1 MWQTYTPDGL
11 VLTIRRQAEGWLATC
26 MHFRIEAAT
35 PEEAIRGAL
44 AVENPSGDPK
54 LEEWIAEHVAA
65 LEEEA
70 AAEPD

>member
-11 VLTIRRQAEGWLATC
+11 VLTIRRRDDHWLATC
-26 MHFRIEAAT
+26 LQRRIEAPT

-44 AVENPSGDPK
+44 GVESPSGNAK
-54 LEEWIAEHVAA
+54 LEEWIAEHAAA
-65 LEEEA
+65 LEEES

>member
-11 VLTIRRQAEGWLATC
+11 VLTIRRHDDGWLATC
-26 MHFRIEAAT
+26 LQRRVEAPT

-44 AVENPSGDPK
+44 GIETPSGNAK

-70 AAEPD
+70 ASD